1 MSSAHIFLLSGVS
14 TLRMA
19 DSSLMNS
26 VSEIGLSTSSYQHSN
41 GNPNTY
47 LKDVGGKDGV
57 VDSNSNMGLN
67 ESGSK
72 VAIASVS
79 DDVMPSESDD
89 VIHDEIDDAVFCSVD
104 AWMAQWQMLAVHRP
118 ILVQVL
124 CCLVLYSHQFIPFI
138 SSLHH
143 ITSHQITNVSSLTFL
158 IFY

>member
-14 TLRMA
+14 TLRIA

-57 VDSNSNMGLN
+57 IDSSMGLN

-89 VIHDEIDDAVFCSVD
+89 VIHDESDDAVFCSVD

-124 CCLVLYSHQFIPFI
+124 YCTALYCIVFLFT
-138 SSLHH
+138 
-143 ITSHQITNVSSLTFL
+143 TSHHQRFFL
-158 IFY
+158 H